1 MQQEVM
7 VVAMDLLIVLQLL
20 ILVMELMVE
29 HIIQALEQVVMEW

>member
-20 ILVMELMVE
+20 ILVMELMVG

>member
-7 VVAMDLLIVLQLL
+7 VVVMDLLVVLQLL
-20 ILVMELMVE
+20 ILVMELMVG